1 MLFIVSN
8 VKRKNNI
15 KYQRFNN
22 TRRKETGERNKDC
35 SLICIYEMFLY
46 FTDISVLQKQL
57 HFLWRLKST
66 CIILQSS
73 TTFCITCIIETSNN
87 GGGIFTEKETRDS
100 AQSYYDRIKN

>member
-1 MLFIVSN
+1 MLFTVRN

-15 KYQRFNN
+15 KYQRCNN
-22 TRRKETGERNKDC
+22 RKRKEAGERNEDC

-73 TTFCITCIIETSNN
+73 TTFYITCIIETSNN
-87 GGGIFTEKETRDS
+87 GGGIFTEKRDTRFCTIIL
-100 AQSYYDRIKN
+100 R